1 MIPSARPSSA
11 VDAAKKI
18 ILKPIHA
25 HLCVPLDE
33 RICRCKLSAS
43 AAKRI
48 GGGRRFFAAA
58 SEVKK
63 HEKRQRNL

>member
-1 MIPSARPSSA
+1 MISSARPSSA

-18 ILKPIHA
+18 IFKLIHA
-25 HLCVPLDE
+25 HLFVPLDE

-48 GGGRRFFAAA
+48 GDGWRIFCLGLG
-58 SEVKK
+58 SEKT
-63 HEKRQRNL
+63 